1 MIPKVIHF
9 CWFGKGEMSVL
20 HRRCIESWKK
30 YCPDYELKLWN
41 EENSDLD
48 NDYCRAAIARKKWAF
63 VSDWVRFDV
72 LHRHGGIYLDTDLE
86 LIRSLDP
93 LLSSTRCMMARE
105 SAASVATAVIASSA
119 GNPVLA
125 TARDLFLHDLS
136 PRKVF
141 TSSPIVAMRALELVD
156 AEHWEVLDAKS
167 FYPFNPYDHANPR
180 NARQFMYADVEASTF
195 GVHHYGLNVSWVDR
209 GFKLTLHKIQT
220 RLGIRPHWGVSF
232 SPFV

>member
-72 LHRHGGIYLDTDLE
+72 LYRHGGIYLDTDLE

-93 LLSSTRCMMARE
+93 LISSSRCILARE
-105 SAASVATAVIASSA
+105 SAASVATAFIASPA
-119 GNPVLA
+119 GNPVLGM
-125 TARDLFLHDLS
+125 ARELFLQDLA
-136 PRKVF
+136 PRKLF
-141 TSSPIVAMRALELVD
+141 TSSPIVAVRALERID
-156 AEHWEVLDAKS
+156 AGHWEVLTEKS
-167 FYPFNPYDHANPR
+167 FYPFNPYDHANPL
-180 NARQFMYADVEASTF
+180 NARQFMYSDVDESTF
-195 GVHHYGLNVSWVDR
+195 GVHHYGLTASWTDR
-209 GFKLTLHKIQT
+209 GLKRMLHKVQA
-220 RLGIRPHWGVSF
+220 RLGMRPHWVVSF
-232 SPFV
+232 TPFA